1 MNDGAADAELDA
13 LLGGRRQLINIAYR
27 LLGSLADAEDA
38 VQDAIARWYALPAA
52 ERGRIEKPAA
62 WLSTVTSRICLDQLR
77 SARVRRE
84 RYVGQWLPEPLPEP
98 AEWTDRGPNATAD
111 PADRITLDESV
122 SMAFL
127 VVLDALSPA
136 ERVAFVLHDVFRFS
150 FADVA
155 EVTGRT
161 PGACRQLASTARRRV
176 ADARSA
182 AAPTAQQARVVRKFR
197 QAWQAQ
203 DLSALVGLLD
213 PDAISTGDG
222 GGVVPALPDP
232 LHGAVPIARL
242 YRNLVRY
249 ANGTTIL
256 ERTVNGRPGLVA
268 ELDGVVATVFS
279 FQVVEDRVT
288 RIWAVRNPH
297 KLRAWL
303 A

>member
-1 MNDGAADAELDA
+1 MSEALDDEVEA

-38 VQDAIARWYALPAA
+38 VQDAVTRWYALPA
-52 ERGRIEKPAA
+52 ERRAAIQKPAA

-84 RYVGQWLPEPLPEP
+84 RYVGQWLPEPVPAP
-98 AEWTDRGPNATAD
+98 AEWSDRGPNATAD

-136 ERVAFVLHDVFRFS
+136 ERVAFVMHDVFRFS

-176 ADARSA
+176 AAARAA
-182 AAPTAQQARVVRKFR
+182 AAPTAQQARIVRRFR
-197 QAWQAQ
+197 RAWQAQ
-203 DLSALVGLLD
+203 DLPALIGLLD
-213 PDAISTGDG
+213 PDAIATGDG
-222 GGVVPALPDP
+222 GGVVPALPHP
-232 LHGAVPIARL
+232 LHGAEPIAVL
-242 YRNLVRY
+242 YRDLVRY
-249 ANGTTIL
+249 ATGTAIL

-268 ELDGVVATVFS
+268 QQDGVTATVFS
-279 FQVVEDRVT
+279 FQVTEDRIT
-288 RIWAVRNPH
+288 RIWAVRNPE
-297 KLRAWL
+297 KLRAWS